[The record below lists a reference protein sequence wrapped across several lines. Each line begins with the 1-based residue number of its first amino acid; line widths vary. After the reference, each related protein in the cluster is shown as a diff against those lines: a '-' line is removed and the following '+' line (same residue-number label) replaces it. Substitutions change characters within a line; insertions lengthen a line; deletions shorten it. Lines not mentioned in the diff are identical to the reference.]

1 MKIIIN
7 TPYINIPAGVSN
19 HYKGLKP
26 YFSGNVIYNQC
37 VTTEWIKK
45 QFGVNNKHFIRII
58 RYLCMAVD
66 IIKFAIRILVNRGCH
81 VLLNPSFGPNALKRE
96 IIFAKIA
103 KFFGAKYSFFIH
115 GWTKA
120 YYDSVASGN
129 IRLDKIFYNAESYF
143 VLAEQFRQNLIQLG
157 IKKKIFITRTKVPDY
172 MIVDSHHEVTNIN
185 RILYLARVEKDKGIF
200 ETIRTFQILHDAY
213 PNLKFDV
220 VGSGSALD
228 EAKEL
233 AKPLGSSI
241 TFYGALY
248 DKNVIKMYSQSD
260 LYILLSYHEGMPTTV
275 LEAMAFGLPVIT
287 RPVGGLVDFF
297 RNDEMGYMDS
307 SLDPIVFADLIKSL
321 IENSEKVVSISRYN
335 KSYARNN
342 FMASVIANDIE
353 SKLLGQ

>member
-37 VTTEWIKK
+37 VTTNWIKRTFK
-45 QFGVNNKHFIRII
+45 TNNYYIIKLI
-58 RYLCMAVD
+58 RYFCLFFDVA
-66 IIKFAIRILVNRGCH
+66 KFSFIMILNHKCH

-103 KFFGAKYSFFIH
+103 KCFGAKYSFFIH
-115 GWTKA
+115 GWTKE
-120 YYDSVASGN
+120 YFDSVASGN

-143 VLAEQFRQNLIQLG
+143 VLAEQFRQNLITLG

-172 MIVDSHHEVTNIN
+172 MIADSNREVTNIK

-213 PNLKFDV
+213 PDLKFDV
-220 VGSGSALD
+220 VGSGSALN

-248 DKNVIKMYSQSD
+248 DKDVIKMYSQSD

-297 RNDEMGYMDS
+297 RNEEMGYMDS
-307 SLDPIVFADLIKSL
+307 SLDPIVFADYIKELIRHPD
-321 IENSEKVVSISRYN
+321 KVLAISKINRE
-335 KSYARNN
+335 YAKVN
-342 FMASVIANDIE
+342 FMASVVAKDIE
-353 SKLLGQ
+353 EKLTN